1 MFFLLRRDT
10 QEPGE
15 DLLKI
20 QRTAR
25 CGKPGSDAGGRRRL
39 LFHRRPSGL
48 PGDQYPL
55 KQMGIG
61 AVIMPKGE
69 LIEVKR
75 QVALRHM
82 MKRAHDLALEE
93 APEALNSLGVDRG
106 PRPAHIFARAVA
118 DGLRPIPGAG

>member
-48 PGDQYPL
+48 PGDQHSL
-55 KQMGIG
+55 KQMGIA
-61 AVIMPKGE
+61 AVNMLKGE

-75 QVALRHM
+75 YIALIHT
-82 MKRAHDLALEE
+82 MKRAYDPALEE
-93 APEALNSLGVDRG
+93 RPEALNSLGVDR
-106 PRPAHIFARAVA
+106 PAHIFPRA
-118 DGLRPIPGAG
+118 G